1 MRHNPLNYL
10 FLEQLK
16 VSLSLFLSIIMA
28 QNPHHDSDAE
38 NGVHIDS
45 ICEHLL
51 AGSEY
56 VSF

>member
-1 MRHNPLNYL
+1 
-10 FLEQLK
+10 
-16 VSLSLFLSIIMA
+16 MA